1 MRSTASIAPILMS
14 PTLFMVPTPREEC
27 CTLLISRRV
36 RVGSDA
42 LKGTGYLRLRPEN
55 VLRTSFE
62 LSRETC
68 GESSIRRPPRRGPRG
83 IRAVCG
89 GRDLRRDVRPDLR
102 AEGRPVPDR
111 PPRGRDVRRGAHGR
125 VRRRG
130 PDRRGRG
137 DRPRRPAPPPG
148 DDAPRGGT
156 RRVRLLLPR
165 RPPDRPSGPHAV
177 GAPVDP
183 DGRDRG
189 PERPRPERR
198 NRLPDD
204 ANRRARVPRD
214 VPRPRAF

>member
-1 MRSTASIAPILMS
+1 MRSTASMAPILMS

-36 RVGSDA
+36 RTGSDA
-42 LKGTGYLRLRPEN
+42 PKGTGYLRLRPEN

-102 AEGRPVPDR
+102 VEGWPVPDR

-130 PDRRGRG
+130 SGRRGRG

-148 DDAPRGGT
+148 DDAPRGGA
-156 RRVRLLLPR
+156 RGGGRF
-165 RPPDRPSGPHAV
+165 PP
-177 GAPVDP
+177 
-183 DGRDRG
+183 
-189 PERPRPERR
+189 
-198 NRLPDD
+198 
-204 ANRRARVPRD
+204 
-214 VPRPRAF
+214 PRPRGRPPGPPPSGWGWGPGGRGRTRAASSTTSPS